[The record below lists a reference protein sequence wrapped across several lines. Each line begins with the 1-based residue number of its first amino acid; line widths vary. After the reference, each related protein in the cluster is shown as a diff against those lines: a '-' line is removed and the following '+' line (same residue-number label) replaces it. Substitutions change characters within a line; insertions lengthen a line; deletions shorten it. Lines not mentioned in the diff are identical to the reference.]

1 MVCIT
6 SVTFDLWSEMIDQA
20 TLERPVTGELSR
32 EGHLLRADDAL
43 ERLHLRAGGLD
54 GGIIACPA
62 LFGLVQIVSRLQ
74 MRLARAV
81 TVSDGSD
88 NLELWVEAE
97 PAGENVRLAILSW
110 RNRAERDVV
119 PSTNPEWAGKL
130 EEALTLSFDASLRLV
145 RASGPVGDV
154 IHQGDFGS
162 GAHDV
167 VLRLMGQDADEYL
180 RKMENFAAIDR
191 ANISVDDKNDILLW
205 GEPEMGRD
213 GIPSGYTLYLST
225 VPAKAAVGSKK
236 STLLNPGT
244 LFGKNLAPVLRQPLS
259 RIVANADTIG
269 SELLGPVRHNYAI
282 YARDIANAARHL
294 TALVEDLGDLE
305 AVERPG
311 FTTAPDKIELG
322 DMARR
327 VAGLLALKAADH
339 SITLHVPDETTVVNA
354 TAEFRRVLQIMLNLV
369 TNAIRYAPDGT
380 TVKVEVSAEKNWS
393 VISVSDEGGGLREAD
408 RERIFQKFE
417 RLGRTGDGGSG
428 LGLYISRRL
437 ARFMGGDLTVGD
449 AEGGGAKFTL
459 RLPQ

>member
-1 MVCIT
+1 MVSIT
-6 SVTFDLWSEMIDQA
+6 SVAFDFRSEMIGQA

-54 GGIIACPA
+54 GGLIACPA

-88 NLELWVEAE
+88 NFELWVEAE

-110 RNRAERDVV
+110 RNKSERELL
-119 PSTNPEWAGKL
+119 SCAKPEWATGQ
-130 EEALTLSFDASLRLV
+130 EEVLALGFDASLRLV
-145 RASGPVGDV
+145 RASGPVADV

-162 GAHDV
+162 KAPDIIS
-167 VLRLMGQDADEYL
+167 RLLSHDADKIL
-180 RKMENFAAIDR
+180 RKMEDFAAIDR
-191 ANISVDDKNDILLW
+191 ANISVDENNNMLLW
-205 GEPEMGRD
+205 GEPLLTPD
-213 GIPSGYTLYLST
+213 GKASGYALYLST
-225 VPAKAAVGSKK
+225 VPVKAAISPKKDSLVG
-236 STLLNPGT
+236 PGA

-339 SITLHVPDETTVVNA
+339 AITLSVPDEATVVNA

-380 TVKVEVSAEKNWS
+380 KVKLEISAEKNWS
-393 VISVSDEGGGLREAD
+393 VISVSDEGSGLGEAD

-459 RLPQ
+459 RLPR

>member
-1 MVCIT
+1 MVSIT
-6 SVTFDLWSEMIDQA
+6 PIAFDLWFEMIGQA

-43 ERLHLRAGGLD
+43 ERLHLRAGGMD

-74 MRLARAV
+74 MRLARVV

-88 NLELWVEAE
+88 NFELWVEAE

-110 RNRAERDVV
+110 RNKSERDLV
-119 PSTNPEWAGKL
+119 SSAKPEWAGGP
-130 EEALTLSFDASLRLV
+130 EEALTLSFDASLRLI
-145 RASGPVGDV
+145 RASGPIGDV
-154 IHQGDFGS
+154 IHQSDFGS
-162 GAHDV
+162 SAHDV
-167 VLRLMGQDADEYL
+167 VLRLMGHDADEYL
-180 RKMENFAAIDR
+180 SKMENFAAIDR
-191 ANISVDDKNDILLW
+191 ANISVDDNNDILLW
-205 GEPEMGRD
+205 GEPEMSRD
-213 GIPSGYTLYLST
+213 GKPSGYTLYIST
-225 VPAKAAVGSKK
+225 APAKAAVGLKTS
-236 STLLNPGT
+236 SILHPGA

-339 SITLHVPDETTVVNA
+339 SITLHVPDEATLVNA

-380 TVKVEVSAEKNWS
+380 TVNVEISAEKNWS

-459 RLPQ
+459 RLPR

>member
-1 MVCIT
+1 MTGADV
-6 SVTFDLWSEMIDQA
+6 LA
-20 TLERPVTGELSR
+20 RPITGELSR
-32 EGHLLRADDAL
+32 TGHLLRADDELA
-43 ERLHLRAGGLD
+43 RLHARAGGID

-97 PAGENVRLAILSW
+97 PAADNVRIAILSW
-110 RNRAERDVV
+110 QNKAER
-119 PSTNPEWAGKL
+119 
-130 EEALTLSFDASLRLV
+130 ALNAPFGAAWNAADETLILSFDASLRLV
-145 RASGPVGDV
+145 RATGPVGDV
-154 IHQGDFGS
+154 LRHQDFG
-162 GAHDV
+162 ATAQDV
-167 VLRLMGQDADEYL
+167 VARLLGADAAKHI
-180 RKMENFAAIDR
+180 RNIQNFAAIGRLSARLGSATD
-191 ANISVDDKNDILLW
+191 VLLW
-205 GEPEMGRD
+205 GEPDASADGRMT
-213 GIPSGYTLYLST
+213 GYTLYLSKPILGT
-225 VPAKAAVGSKK
+225 SVDIKK
-236 STLLNPGT
+236 PSQLNPGA

-259 RIVANADTIG
+259 RIIANADTIG
-269 SELLGPVRHNYAI
+269 SELLGPVRDNYAT

-339 SITLHVPDETTVVNA
+339 SIILKVPDDTRKVNA

-380 TVKVEVSAEKNWS
+380 VVTVQISAEQNWS
-393 VISVSDEGGGLREAD
+393 VISVSDQGSGVQMAD
-408 RERIFQKFE
+408 RERIFLKFE

-449 AEGGGAKFTL
+449 AEGGGAIFTL
-459 RLPQ
+459 RLPR

>member
-1 MVCIT
+1 MVSIT
-6 SVTFDLWSEMIDQA
+6 SVAFDLWFEMIEQA

-43 ERLHLRAGGLD
+43 ERLHVRAGGLD

-110 RNRAERDVV
+110 RNKSERDLV
-119 PSTNPEWAGKL
+119 SSANPKWAGKL
-130 EEALTLSFDASLRLV
+130 EEVLALSFDASLRLV

-154 IHQGDFGS
+154 IHPGDFGS
-162 GAHDV
+162 RAHDV
-167 VLRLMGQDADEYL
+167 VLRLMGHDADVYL
-180 RKMENFAAIDR
+180 RMMENFTEIER
-191 ANISVDDKNDILLW
+191 ANFRRDENSEVVLW
-205 GEPEMGRD
+205 GEPEMSRG
-213 GIPSGYTLYLST
+213 GKPSGYTLYIST
-225 VPAKAAVGSKK
+225 VPLKASVGPNKAAP
-236 STLLNPGT
+236 LNPGA

-259 RIVANADTIG
+259 RIVSNAETIG

-339 SITLHVPDETTVVNA
+339 SITLNVPDEATVVNA
-354 TAEFRRVLQIMLNLV
+354 TAEIRRVLQIMLNLV

-380 TVKVEVSAEKNWS
+380 SVKVEISAEKNWS
-393 VISVSDEGGGLREAD
+393 VISVSDEGSGLREAD

-449 AEGGGAKFTL
+449 TEGGGAKFTL

>member
-1 MVCIT
+1 MVSIT
-6 SVTFDLWSEMIDQA
+6 FVAFDLWSEMIGHA

-43 ERLHLRAGGLD
+43 ERLHLRAGGLN
-54 GGIIACPA
+54 GGLIACPA

-88 NLELWVEAE
+88 NFELWVEAE

-110 RNRAERDVV
+110 RNKSERDLE
-119 PSTNPEWAGKL
+119 SCAKPEWVGGP
-130 EEALTLSFDASLRLV
+130 EEALTLSFDASLRLI

-154 IHQGDFGS
+154 IHHGDFGS
-162 GAHDV
+162 KADDV
-167 VLRLMGQDADEYL
+167 VLRLIGHDADEFL
-180 RKMENFAAIDR
+180 RKMQDFAAIDR
-191 ANISVDDKNDILLW
+191 VNIRVGEINDILLW
-205 GEPEMGRD
+205 GEPQLTQVGK
-213 GIPSGYTLYLST
+213 PSGYTLYLST
-225 VPAKAAVGSKK
+225 VLEKPAIGTKRSSVV
-236 STLLNPGT
+236 NPGA

-339 SITLHVPDETTVVNA
+339 SITLNVPDEATVVNA

-380 TVKVEVSAEKNWS
+380 TVKVEILAEKNSS
-393 VISVSDEGGGLREAD
+393 VISVSDEGSGLREAD

-459 RLPQ
+459 RLPI